1 MNKRYIHI
9 TKADRDFIAKA
20 LNVTEK
26 TVYNAIR
33 FDDRRGNSELSAKIS
48 KLAMDRG
55 GIVMVV
61 IPEVEGFH
69 DYDKVS
75 RLYCPNGALIELD
88 RKDGSGQV
96 IFKGETVKTYEH
108 VMVSEIDHI
117 KAFASALR

>member
-33 FDDRRGNSELSAKIS
+33 FDDRRGNSELSAKIR

-61 IPEVEGFH
+61 IPEIETFH
-69 DYDKVS
+69 DYDNVM
-75 RLYCPNGALIELD
+75 R
-88 RKDGSGQV
+88 Q
-96 IFKGETVKTYEH
+96 TVKTYEH
-108 VMVSEIDHI
+108 VMVADINQI
-117 KAFASALR
+117 QAFASALR

>member
-33 FDDRRGNSELSAKIS
+33 FDDRRGNSELSAKIR
-48 KLAMDRG
+48 KLAME
-55 GIVMVV
+55 I
-61 IPEVEGFH
+61 ETFH
-69 DYDKVS
+69 DYDNVM
-75 RLYCPNGALIELD
+75 RQYCPNGALIELD
-88 RKDGSGQV
+88 RNDGSGQV

-108 VMVSEIDHI
+108 VMVADINQI
-117 KAFASALR
+117 QAFASALR

>member
-33 FDDRRGNSELSAKIS
+33 FDDRRGNSELSAKIR

-61 IPEVEGFH
+61 IPEVEVFTTMTK
-69 DYDKVS
+69 YPAYIV
-75 RLYCPNGALIELD
+75 P
-88 RKDGSGQV
+88 
-96 IFKGETVKTYEH
+96 
-108 VMVSEIDHI
+108 MV
-117 KAFASALR
+117 L